1 MSLQLQKTKHRKSGN
16 GLFEKTEQLFIKKL
30 MKTIKQFIFFSV
42 LLFAATGC
50 FDDIAIHG
58 NGIAATE
65 ERLVSAFDKVKSAG
79 DFEIHITKGD
89 VSEVVIN
96 ADQNIISYIE
106 TSVSENTLLIDI
118 PGWHNVIN
126 KLPMKVYITIPTLTG
141 VKQSGSGNITT
152 DYFSCDNMELFISG
166 SGSISTAVNANSV
179 DASIS
184 GSGWMKISGDANQS
198 NLSISGSGNIGSYN
212 LLVNSCN
219 ANISGSGNI
228 QVNSVKSILAKISGS
243 GNIYY
248 TGNPIIEI
256 NISGSG
262 KVIHSI

>member
-1 MSLQLQKTKHRKSGN
+1 
-16 GLFEKTEQLFIKKL
+16 
-30 MKTIKQFIFFSV
+30 MKTFKQLIFFTM
-42 LLFAATGC
+42 LLFTATSC
-50 FDDIAIHG
+50 FDDIALYG

-65 ERLVSAFDKVKSAG
+65 ERSVTAFDKVKSAG
-79 DFEIHITKGD
+79 DFEIHIIKGD

-96 ADQNIISYIE
+96 ADQNIIPYIE
-106 TSVSENTLLIDI
+106 TTVSENTLLIDI

-126 KLPMKVYITIPTLTG
+126 KLPMKVYITIPTLAG
-141 VKQSGSGNITT
+141 VKQSGSGSITT
-152 DYFSCDNMELFISG
+152 DYFACDKLELYISG
-166 SGSISTAVNANSV
+166 SGSISTAVDANLV

-198 NLSISGSGNIGSYN
+198 NLSISGSGNIDSYN

-219 ANISGSGNI
+219 ANISGSGNM
-228 QVNSVKSILAKISGS
+228 QVNAVKSIFAKISGS

-262 KVIHSI
+262 KVIRSI